1 MTSGSWLLSLAVF
14 ASGMAGAQ
22 VLPARFEHDRVL
34 LEANAPDG
42 STVRF
47 YTDSGGGF
55 NAIGAEA
62 AKRLG
67 LPYVGDLD
75 GDDGKPLR
83 LLGFTPALAAQVPP
97 PLPEE
102 DRAQAG
108 RLIQSELAAG
118 DDHEGFLG
126 SRWLAGRRWRFDYPA
141 RQLSLWAPDW
151 KPGPDWHGTALHFL
165 PREDGARPFHF
176 PRFTVE
182 IDGESLDML
191 LDTGA
196 QARLGPDAAKL
207 YQLPEGTAVASS
219 FIVASTFERWRR
231 RHPDWRVA
239 ASGDMGTGRPA
250 PMIEVPIVGIAGIQ
264 VGPVWFAVREDHNFH
279 EFMSSMMDA
288 RVEGAVGGSAFRYL
302 RMALDYPGETAWF
315 QKPAA
320 TATATATP

>member
-1 MTSGSWLLSLAVF
+1 M
-14 ASGMAGAQ
+14 
-22 VLPARFEHDRVL
+22 LPARFEHDRVL

-118 DDHEGFLG
+118 DGGVPPEAEGGAEALPARDDRPCLG
-126 SRWLAGRRWRFDYPA
+126 QQPAGIGSERREPLGLLVEERVQLGLHRGAEGRRV
-141 RQLSLWAPDW
+141 
-151 KPGPDWHGTALHFL
+151 
-165 PREDGARPFHF
+165 PRLVCHVRH
-176 PRFTVE
+176 T
-182 IDGESLDML
+182 SS
-191 LDTGA
+191 
-196 QARLGPDAAKL
+196 RL
-207 YQLPEGTAVASS
+207 
-219 FIVASTFERWRR
+219 
-231 RHPDWRVA
+231 
-239 ASGDMGTGRPA
+239 
-250 PMIEVPIVGIAGIQ
+250 
-264 VGPVWFAVREDHNFH
+264 
-279 EFMSSMMDA
+279 
-288 RVEGAVGGSAFRYL
+288 
-302 RMALDYPGETAWF
+302 
-315 QKPAA
+315 
-320 TATATATP
+320 